1 MLWSRPSAGVA
12 SLLLAAAGV
21 AACGGTSA
29 PAAPTPQ
36 PPGEVVTGQK
46 CGDGDPHLAGPYV
59 YANNQWGRNKVPA
72 GQTFQQ
78 CLQTRVVS
86 GRTEY
91 GWTFRWPGHEPSVK
105 KVTVTFSG
113 SGDKRLPK

>member
-1 MLWSRPSAGVA
+1 MSWPVAGAGVA
-12 SLLLAAAGV
+12 SLLLAAAV
-21 AACGGTSA
+21 MAACGGASA

-46 CGDGDPHLAGPYV
+46 CGDGDTYLVGPYV

-86 GRTEY
+86 AGRSTA
-91 GWTFRWPGHEPSVK
+91 GR
-105 KVTVTFSG
+105 SG
-113 SGDKRLPK
+113 GASR